1 MELSRRA
8 ATVVVLTTSIG
19 IAVHAL
25 GQTTTA
31 PAITSQ
37 QMGAALSI
45 PELIERL
52 SRQGYS
58 DVGEVERK
66 SDKLYKVKARDAQ
79 KRTQEMS
86 VDARTAEVLASEQD
100 DEND

>member
-1 MELSRRA
+1 MELSRFA
-8 ATVVVLTTSIG
+8 AAVVMTASIG

-31 PAITSQ
+31 PTTPSQ
-37 QMGAALSI
+37 SAGAALSI
-45 PELIERL
+45 PEVVERL

-58 DVGEVERK
+58 DVGEVKRK
-66 SDKLYKVKARDAQ
+66 SDRLYKVKARDAQ
-79 KRTQEMS
+79 RRTQEMS

-100 DEND
+100 DDDD

>member
-1 MELSRRA
+1 MDISRRA
-8 ATVVVLTTSIG
+8 VTVVVMTASIG
-19 IAVHAL
+19 TAVHAL

-37 QMGAALSI
+37 PAGAALSI
-45 PELIERL
+45 PELVERL

-58 DVGEVERK
+58 DVGEVDRK

-79 KRTQEMS
+79 RRTQEMS

-100 DEND
+100 DDDD